1 MQDVTD
7 EDFDTVVL
15 QSDKPVLV
23 DFWAAWCAPCRQI
36 SPIVE
41 QIGEEYADKLLVV
54 KMNSDENPRTAARY
68 GITGLPTLSVYSGGE
83 VVRSII
89 GAKPKPV
96 LLRELQEF
104 IT

>member
-1 MQDVTD
+1 
-7 EDFDTVVL
+7 
-15 QSDKPVLV
+15 
-23 DFWAAWCAPCRQI
+23 
-36 SPIVE
+36 
-41 QIGEEYADKLLVV
+41 
-54 KMNSDENPRTAARY
+54 MNSDENPRTAARY